1 MRSAAWVEFEKRFGA
16 RIIEFYGMVDSPG
29 LLLNDTG
36 RIGSMGKPV
45 GGVEFRVVDDND
57 RPLPVVK
64 LANSRFVIP
73 RGNSRTITSCP
84 MRPHRRI
91 AADGSTPATSQRSTR
106 RDCSTSA
113 GARKPR

>member
-45 GGVEFRVVDDND
+45 GGV
-57 RPLPVVK
+57 
-64 LANSRFVIP
+64 
-73 RGNSRTITSCP
+73 
-84 MRPHRRI
+84 HQ
-91 AADGSTPATSQRSTR
+91 DGLRS
-106 RDCSTSA
+106 
-113 GARKPR
+113 GG